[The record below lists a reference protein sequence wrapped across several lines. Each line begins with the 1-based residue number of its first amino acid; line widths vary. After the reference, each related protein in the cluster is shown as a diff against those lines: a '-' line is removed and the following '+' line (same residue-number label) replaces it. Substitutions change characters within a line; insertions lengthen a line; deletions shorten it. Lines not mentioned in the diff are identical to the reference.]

1 MRDKLLK
8 KSERH
13 RKLLEAIQTNPFITD
28 EELAE
33 ILVVSIPTIR
43 LDRLELSIPEVR
55 KRTKEMAS
63 QFFGA
68 SQSLGAAEIVGELI
82 EIEPGKK
89 GLSILETD
97 QSMCLEKCNIVRG
110 HIIFAQANSL
120 ANAVVDV
127 QVAVTGNVKMD
138 FLRTVHAGE
147 KLIAKAQVMER
158 KNHRFFI
165 EVVVRSKEEL
175 ISKGTFMI
183 YGMNLEMADYLNLL
197 KDDDD

>member
-1 MRDKLLK
+1 MADKFLK

-13 RKLLEAIQTNPFITD
+13 QKLLAAIQENPFITD

-33 ILVVSIPTIR
+33 ALAVSIPTIR

-63 QFFGA
+63 HFFGA

-89 GLSILETD
+89 GLSILETE

-120 ANAVVDV
+120 ANAVADV
-127 QVAVTGNVKMD
+127 QVALTGNVEMD
-138 FLRTVHAGE
+138 FLRTVRSGE
-147 KLIAKAQVMER
+147 KLIARAQVIEK
-158 KNHRFFI
+158 KNHRFLI
-165 EVVVRSKEEL
+165 EVVVRSKDE
-175 ISKGTFMI
+175 IVCKGTFVI
-183 YGMNLEMADYLNLL
+183 YGMTMEMAEYLKLL
-197 KDDDD
+197 KDVE

>member
-1 MRDKLLK
+1 MGEKLLK

-13 RKLLEAIQTNPFITD
+13 RKLLAAIQANPFITD

-33 ILVVSIPTIR
+33 ILAVSIPTIR

-68 SQSLGAAEIVGELI
+68 SQSLGNAEIVGELI
-82 EIEPGKK
+82 EMEPGKK

-97 QSMCLEKCNIVRG
+97 HSMCLEKCNIVRG

-120 ANAVVDV
+120 ANAVADV
-127 QVAVTGNVKMD
+127 QVALTGNVAMD
-138 FLRTVHAGE
+138 FLRTVRAGE
-147 KLIAKAQVMER
+147 KLIAKAQVIER
-158 KNHRFFI
+158 KGHRFLI
-165 EVVVRSKEEL
+165 EVVVRSKEEI
-175 ISKGTFMI
+175 ISKGSFII
-183 YGMNLEMADYLNLL
+183 YGMNLETAEYLKLL
-197 KDDDD
+197 KDVDE

>member
-1 MRDKLLK
+1 MGDKLLK

-13 RKLLEAIQTNPFITD
+13 RKLLAAIQTNPFITD

-33 ILVVSIPTIR
+33 ILMVSIPTIR

-68 SQSLGAAEIVGELI
+68 SQSLGATEIVGDLI

-89 GLSILETD
+89 GLSMLETD

-120 ANAVVDV
+120 ANAVADV
-127 QVAVTGNVKMD
+127 QVALTGNVQMD
-138 FLRTVHAGE
+138 FLRTVRAGE
-147 KLIAKAQVMER
+147 KLIARAQVIER
-158 KNHRFFI
+158 KGHRFLI
-165 EVVVRSKEEL
+165 EVVVRSRDE
-175 ISKGTFMI
+175 IICKGSFMI
-183 YGMNLEMADYLNLL
+183 YGMNLETAEYLKLL
-197 KDDDD
+197 KDVDD